1 MSEKHGLDKEGL
13 QLIKQFGLG
22 ALSLLTHVNY
32 ELNMQR
38 KQLMKPDIG
47 KDYAALCSPHVP
59 FTDLLFGDDLQKQL
73 KDIGDVNKI
82 GAKVQNHRGPQRNPS
97 GLQQQQYKQTHFF
110 SAESKKL
117 QRPNFQTLA
126 SQGVSK
132 DEPRQ
137 EAITVAHALNMVN
150 CGVQK
155 FVAGNIAHHC
165 SDWRSITSDP
175 SILEI
180 VLGYR
185 IDFERLP
192 YQASVLC
199 IKCSKGDEHII
210 AVEVQKLLDNIDKGV
225 LNKTAAF

>member
-1 MSEKHGLDKEGL
+1 
-13 QLIKQFGLG
+13 
-22 ALSLLTHVNY
+22 
-32 ELNMQR
+32 MQR
-38 KQLMKPDIG
+38 FKTIEDLRGILLVT
-47 KDYAALCSPHVP
+47 AAAIQ
-59 FTDLLFGDDLQKQL
+59 TDKLFLSGIQKTPKAKHSDLG
-73 KDIGDVNKI
+73 IT
-82 GAKVQNHRGPQRNPS
+82 RS
-97 GLQQQQYKQTHFF
+97 LQ
-110 SAESKKL
+110 
-117 QRPNFQTLA
+117 
-126 SQGVSK
+126 

-155 FVAGNIAHHC
+155 FVASNIAHHC

-199 IKCSKGDEHII
+199 IKCSEGDENII

-225 LNKTAAF
+225 LNKTTAF

>member
-1 MSEKHGLDKEGL
+1 
-13 QLIKQFGLG
+13 
-22 ALSLLTHVNY
+22 
-32 ELNMQR
+32 MQR
-38 KQLMKPDIG
+38 FKTIEDLRGILLVT
-47 KDYAALCSPHVP
+47 AAAIQ
-59 FTDLLFGDDLQKQL
+59 TDKLFLSGIQKHSDLG
-73 KDIGDVNKI
+73 IT
-82 GAKVQNHRGPQRNPS
+82 RS
-97 GLQQQQYKQTHFF
+97 LQ
-110 SAESKKL
+110 
-117 QRPNFQTLA
+117 
-126 SQGVSK
+126 

-155 FVAGNIAHHC
+155 FVASNIAHHC

-199 IKCSKGDEHII
+199 IKCSEGDENII

-225 LNKTAAF
+225 LNKTTAF